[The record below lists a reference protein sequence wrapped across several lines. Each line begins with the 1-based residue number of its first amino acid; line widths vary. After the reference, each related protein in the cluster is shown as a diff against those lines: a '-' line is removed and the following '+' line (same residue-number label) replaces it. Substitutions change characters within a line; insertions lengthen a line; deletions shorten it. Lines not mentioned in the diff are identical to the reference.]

1 MDKRW
6 LIALAAILVVAGLGG
21 YMEDTTSSTDAGD
34 DSAEAGSETQP
45 PRGSTPTPTPHET
58 DDEPEPDKLT
68 VAACERWLVLRTEI
82 ESGHTTGTE
91 ARDGVKRIYDEYGRF
106 AEVSDV
112 RQAFSAL
119 LTAATQGDS
128 DAVVETADR
137 LSGACRDANAT

>member
-6 LIALAAILVVAGLGG
+6 LIALAAILVVAGIGG
-21 YMEDTTSSTDAGD
+21 YMEDSTSSTDSGNEA
-34 DSAEAGSETQP
+34 AESGSEKQP
-45 PRGSTPTPTPHET
+45 PGGSTPTPTPSEPK
-58 DDEPEPDKLT
+58 DEPDRLT

-82 ESGHTTGTE
+82 EAGHTTGTE
-91 ARDGVKRIYDEYGRF
+91 ARDGIKKIYDEYGRF

-137 LSGACRDANAT
+137 LSEACADANAT